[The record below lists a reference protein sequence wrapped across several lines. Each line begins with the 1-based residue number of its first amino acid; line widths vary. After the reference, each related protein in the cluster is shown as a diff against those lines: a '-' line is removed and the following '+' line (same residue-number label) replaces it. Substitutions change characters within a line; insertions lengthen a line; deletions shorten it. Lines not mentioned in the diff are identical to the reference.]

1 MKNKTLKIMAIVI
14 LTIISTLL
22 ITSNVLA
29 TEEEEEAGA
38 GLGLN
43 TAITPQASNA
53 ATNVTNIAGKVLN
66 IVQIVGVAVATI
78 MLTVLGIKYVSASP
92 NEKAEYKKGMTVY
105 VIGAVLL
112 FGASMLIGVIRN
124 FIS

>member
-29 TEEEEEAGA
+29 TGGA
-38 GLGLN
+38 GLN
-43 TAITPQASNA
+43 TEITPQTSNA
-53 ATNVTNIAGKVLN
+53 AANVQNIAGKVLN

-92 NEKAEYKKGMTVY
+92 NEKAEYKKGMTIY

-124 FIS
+124 FISN

>member
-29 TEEEEEAGA
+29 T
-38 GLGLN
+38 GLD
-43 TAITPQASNA
+43 TEITPQASEA
-53 ATNVTNIAGKVLN
+53 AANVQNIAGKVLN

-92 NEKAEYKKGMTVY
+92 NEKAEYKKGMTIY

>member
-29 TEEEEEAGA
+29 TGA
-38 GLGLN
+38 GLN
-43 TAITPQASNA
+43 ATITAENSEA
-53 ATNVTNIAGKVLN
+53 ATNVTKVAGQVLN

-92 NEKAEYKKGMTVY
+92 NEKAEYKKGMTIY
-105 VIGAVLL
+105 VIGAILL
-112 FGASMLIGVIRN
+112 FGASIVIGIIKN
-124 FIS
+124 FIKAF

>member
-29 TEEEEEAGA
+29 NGLDTE
-38 GLGLN
+38 
-43 TAITPQASNA
+43 ITPQASNA
-53 ATNVTNIAGKVLN
+53 ATNVTKVAGQVLN
-66 IVQIVGVAVATI
+66 IIQIVGVAVATI
-78 MLTVLGIKYVSASP
+78 MLTILGIRYVSLSP
-92 NEKAEYKKGMTVY
+92 NEKAEYKKGMTIY

>member
-29 TEEEEEAGA
+29 TGA
-38 GLGLN
+38 GLN
-43 TAITPQASNA
+43 TEITPQPSPA
-53 ATNVTNIAGKVLN
+53 AANVQNIAGKVLN

-92 NEKAEYKKGMTVY
+92 NEKAEYKKGMTIY

-124 FIS
+124 FISN

>member
-29 TEEEEEAGA
+29 NGLDTE
-38 GLGLN
+38 
-43 TAITPQASNA
+43 ITPQASNA
-53 ATNVTNIAGKVLN
+53 ATNVTKVAGQVLN
-66 IVQIVGVAVATI
+66 IIQIVGVAVATI
-78 MLTVLGIKYVSASP
+78 MLTILGIRYVSVSP
-92 NEKAEYKKGMTVY
+92 NEKAEYKKGLTIY

-112 FGASMLIGVIRN
+112 FGASILIGVIKN
-124 FIS
+124 FVSSF

>member
-29 TEEEEEAGA
+29 A
-38 GLGLN
+38 GLN
-43 TAITPQASNA
+43 AVITPQASNA
-53 ATNVTNIAGKVLN
+53 ATNVTNIAGQVLN

-78 MLTVLGIKYVSASP
+78 MLTILGIRYVSLSP
-92 NEKAEYKKGMTVY
+92 NEKAEYKKGMTIY

>member
-29 TEEEEEAGA
+29 NGLDTE
-38 GLGLN
+38 
-43 TAITPQASNA
+43 ITPQASNA
-53 ATNVTNIAGKVLN
+53 ATNVTKVAGQVLN
-66 IVQIVGVAVATI
+66 IIQIVGVAVATI
-78 MLTVLGIKYVSASP
+78 MLTILGIRYVSLSP
-92 NEKAEYKKGMTVY
+92 NEKAEYKKGLTIY

>member
-29 TEEEEEAGA
+29 TGT
-38 GLGLN
+38 GLD
-43 TAITPQASNA
+43 TEITPQASDA
-53 ATNVTNIAGKVLN
+53 AANVQNIAGKVLN

-92 NEKAEYKKGMTVY
+92 NEKAEYKKGMTIY

>member
-1 MKNKTLKIMAIVI
+1 MKNKTLKIMTIVI
-14 LTIISTLL
+14 LTIISLLL

-29 TEEEEEAGA
+29 A
-38 GLGLN
+38 GLN
-43 TAITPQASNA
+43 AVITPKESNA
-53 ATNVTNIAGKVLN
+53 ATNVTNIAGQVLN

-92 NEKAEYKKGMTVY
+92 NEKAEYKKGMTIY

-124 FIS
+124 FISN

>member
-29 TEEEEEAGA
+29 TGT
-38 GLGLN
+38 GLD
-43 TAITPQASNA
+43 TEITPQASDA
-53 ATNVTNIAGKVLN
+53 AANVQNIAGKVLN

-78 MLTVLGIKYVSASP
+78 MLTILGIRYVSLSP
-92 NEKAEYKKGMTVY
+92 NEKAEYKKGLTIY

>member
-1 MKNKTLKIMAIVI
+1 MKNKTLKIMTIVI

-29 TEEEEEAGA
+29 A
-38 GLGLN
+38 GLN
-43 TAITPQASNA
+43 AVITPKESNA
-53 ATNVTNIAGKVLN
+53 ATNVTNIAGQVLN

-78 MLTVLGIKYVSASP
+78 MLTILGIRYVSLSP
-92 NEKAEYKKGMTVY
+92 NEKAEYKKGLTIY

>member
-29 TEEEEEAGA
+29 NGLDTE
-38 GLGLN
+38 
-43 TAITPQASNA
+43 ITPQASNA
-53 ATNVTNIAGKVLN
+53 ATNVTKVAGQVLN

-92 NEKAEYKKGMTVY
+92 NEKAEYKKGMTIY
-105 VIGAVLL
+105 VIGAILL
-112 FGASMLIGVIRN
+112 FGASILIGVIKN
-124 FIS
+124 FVSSF

>member
-29 TEEEEEAGA
+29 TEEG
-38 GLGLN
+38 GVGLN
-43 TAITPQASNA
+43 ATITAENSEA
-53 ATNVTNIAGKVLN
+53 ATNITKVAGQVLN

-92 NEKAEYKKGMTVY
+92 NEKAEYKKGMTIY
-105 VIGAVLL
+105 VIGAILL
-112 FGASMLIGVIRN
+112 FGASIVIGIIKN
-124 FIS
+124 FIKAF

>member
-29 TEEEEEAGA
+29 NGLDTE
-38 GLGLN
+38 
-43 TAITPQASNA
+43 ITPQASDA
-53 ATNVTNIAGKVLN
+53 AANVQNIAGKVLN

-78 MLTVLGIKYVSASP
+78 MLTILGIRYVSLSP
-92 NEKAEYKKGMTVY
+92 NEKAEYKKGLTIY

>member
-29 TEEEEEAGA
+29 TGT
-38 GLGLN
+38 GLD
-43 TAITPQASNA
+43 TEITPQASDA
-53 ATNVTNIAGKVLN
+53 AANVQNIAGKVLN
-66 IVQIVGVAVATI
+66 IVQIVGVAVAII
-78 MLTVLGIKYVSASP
+78 MLTILGIRYVSLSP
-92 NEKAEYKKGMTVY
+92 NEKAEYKKGLTIY

>member
-29 TEEEEEAGA
+29 TEGGA
-38 GLGLN
+38 GLN
-43 TAITPQASNA
+43 ANITAENSEA
-53 ATNVTNIAGKVLN
+53 ATNVTKVAGQVLN

-92 NEKAEYKKGMTVY
+92 NEKAEYKKGMTIY
-105 VIGAVLL
+105 VIGAILL
-112 FGASMLIGVIRN
+112 FGASIVIGIIKN
-124 FIS
+124 FIKAF

>member
-29 TEEEEEAGA
+29 T
-38 GLGLN
+38 GLD
-43 TAITPQASNA
+43 TQITPQESPA
-53 ATNVTNIAGKVLN
+53 AANVQNIAGKVLN

-78 MLTVLGIKYVSASP
+78 MLTVLGIRYVSLSP
-92 NEKAEYKKGMTVY
+92 NEKAEYKKGLTIY

-124 FIS
+124 FISN

>member
-1 MKNKTLKIMAIVI
+1 MKNKTLKIMTIVI
-14 LTIISTLL
+14 LTIISLLL

-29 TEEEEEAGA
+29 S
-38 GLGLN
+38 GLN
-43 TAITPQASNA
+43 TKITPQESNA
-53 ATNVTNIAGKVLN
+53 ATNVTNIAGQILN
-66 IVQIVGVAVATI
+66 IVQVVGVAVATI

-92 NEKAEYKKGMTVY
+92 NEKAEYKKGMTIY

>member
-29 TEEEEEAGA
+29 NGLDTE
-38 GLGLN
+38 
-43 TAITPQASNA
+43 ITPQASNA
-53 ATNVTNIAGKVLN
+53 ATNVTKVAGQVLN
-66 IVQIVGVAVATI
+66 IIQIVGVAVATI
-78 MLTVLGIKYVSASP
+78 MLTILGIRYVSLSP
-92 NEKAEYKKGMTVY
+92 NEKAEYKKGLTIY

-124 FIS
+124 FISN

>member
-1 MKNKTLKIMAIVI
+1 MKNKTLKIMTIVI
-14 LTIISTLL
+14 LTIISLLL

-29 TEEEEEAGA
+29 A
-38 GLGLN
+38 GLN
-43 TAITPQASNA
+43 AVITPQASDA
-53 ATNVTNIAGKVLN
+53 AANVQNIAGKVLN
-66 IVQIVGVAVATI
+66 IVQIVGVAVAII
-78 MLTVLGIKYVSASP
+78 MLTILGIRYVSLSP
-92 NEKAEYKKGMTVY
+92 NEKAEYKKGLTIY

>member
-29 TEEEEEAGA
+29 A
-38 GLGLN
+38 GLN
-43 TAITPQASNA
+43 AVITPQASNA
-53 ATNVTNIAGKVLN
+53 ATNVTNIAGQVLN

-78 MLTVLGIKYVSASP
+78 MLTILGIRYVSLSP
-92 NEKAEYKKGMTVY
+92 NEKAEYKKGLTIY

>member
-29 TEEEEEAGA
+29 TGT
-38 GLGLN
+38 GLD
-43 TAITPQASNA
+43 TEITPQVSNA
-53 ATNVTNIAGKVLN
+53 ATNVTKVAGQVLN
-66 IVQIVGVAVATI
+66 IIQIVGVAVATI
-78 MLTVLGIKYVSASP
+78 MLTILGIRYVSLSP
-92 NEKAEYKKGMTVY
+92 NEKAEYKKGLTIY

-112 FGASMLIGVIRN
+112 FGASILIGVIKN
-124 FIS
+124 FVSSF

>member
-1 MKNKTLKIMAIVI
+1 MATG
-14 LTIISTLL
+14 LE
-22 ITSNVLA
+22 
-29 TEEEEEAGA
+29 TE
-38 GLGLN
+38 
-43 TAITPQASNA
+43 ITPQASDA
-53 ATNVTNIAGKVLN
+53 AANVQNIAGKVLN

-92 NEKAEYKKGMTVY
+92 NEKAEYKKGMTIH

>member
-1 MKNKTLKIMAIVI
+1 MKNKTLKIMTIVI
-14 LTIISTLL
+14 LTIISLLL

-29 TEEEEEAGA
+29 A
-38 GLGLN
+38 GLN
-43 TAITPQASNA
+43 AVITPQASNA
-53 ATNVTNIAGKVLN
+53 ATNVTNIAGQVLN

-78 MLTVLGIKYVSASP
+78 MLTILGIRYVSLSP
-92 NEKAEYKKGMTVY
+92 NEKAEYKKGLTIY

-124 FIS
+124 FISN

>member
-29 TEEEEEAGA
+29 NGLDTE
-38 GLGLN
+38 
-43 TAITPQASNA
+43 ITPQASNA
-53 ATNVTNIAGKVLN
+53 ATNVTKVAGQVLN
-66 IVQIVGVAVATI
+66 IIQIVGIAVATI
-78 MLTVLGIKYVSASP
+78 MLTILGIRYVSLSP
-92 NEKAEYKKGMTVY
+92 NEKAEYKKGLTIY

-112 FGASMLIGVIRN
+112 FGASILIGVIKN
-124 FIS
+124 FVSSF

>member
-1 MKNKTLKIMAIVI
+1 MKNKTLKIMTIVI
-14 LTIISTLL
+14 LTIISLLL

-29 TEEEEEAGA
+29 A
-38 GLGLN
+38 GLN
-43 TAITPQASNA
+43 AVITPQASNA
-53 ATNVTNIAGKVLN
+53 ATNVTNIAGQVLN

-78 MLTVLGIKYVSASP
+78 MLTILGIRYVSLSP
-92 NEKAEYKKGMTVY
+92 NEKAEYKKGLTIY

>member
-29 TEEEEEAGA
+29 NGLDTE
-38 GLGLN
+38 
-43 TAITPQASNA
+43 ITPQASDA
-53 ATNVTNIAGKVLN
+53 AANVQNIAGKVLN
-66 IVQIVGVAVATI
+66 IVQIVGVAVAII
-78 MLTVLGIKYVSASP
+78 MLTILGIRYVSLSP
-92 NEKAEYKKGMTVY
+92 NEKAEYKKGLTIY

>member
-29 TEEEEEAGA
+29 TEGA
-38 GLGLN
+38 GLN
-43 TAITPQASNA
+43 ATITAENSEA
-53 ATNVTNIAGKVLN
+53 ATNVTKVAGQVLN

-92 NEKAEYKKGMTVY
+92 NEKAEYKKGMTIY
-105 VIGAVLL
+105 VIGAILL
-112 FGASMLIGVIRN
+112 FGASIVIGIIKN
-124 FIS
+124 FIKAF

>member
-1 MKNKTLKIMAIVI
+1 MKNKTLKIMTIVI
-14 LTIISTLL
+14 LTIISLLL

-29 TEEEEEAGA
+29 A
-38 GLGLN
+38 GLN
-43 TAITPQASNA
+43 AVITPQASNA
-53 ATNVTNIAGKVLN
+53 ATNVTNIAGQVLN
-66 IVQIVGVAVATI
+66 IVQIVGVAVAII
-78 MLTVLGIKYVSASP
+78 MLTILGIRYVSLSP
-92 NEKAEYKKGMTVY
+92 NEKAEYKKGLTIY

>member
-29 TEEEEEAGA
+29 NGLDTE
-38 GLGLN
+38 
-43 TAITPQASNA
+43 ITPQASNA
-53 ATNVTNIAGKVLN
+53 ATNVTKVAGQVLN
-66 IVQIVGVAVATI
+66 IIQIVGVAVATI
-78 MLTVLGIKYVSASP
+78 MLTILGIRYVSLSP
-92 NEKAEYKKGMTVY
+92 NEKAEYKKGLTIY

-112 FGASMLIGVIRN
+112 FGASILIEVIKN
-124 FIS
+124 FVSSF

>member
-1 MKNKTLKIMAIVI
+1 MKNKTLKIMTIVI
-14 LTIISTLL
+14 LTIISLLL

-29 TEEEEEAGA
+29 A
-38 GLGLN
+38 GLN
-43 TAITPQASNA
+43 AAITPKESNA
-53 ATNVTNIAGKVLN
+53 ATNVTNIAGQVLN

-92 NEKAEYKKGMTVY
+92 NEKAEYKKGMTIY

>member
-29 TEEEEEAGA
+29 NGLDTE
-38 GLGLN
+38 
-43 TAITPQASNA
+43 ITPQASNA
-53 ATNVTNIAGKVLN
+53 ATNVTKVAGQVLN
-66 IVQIVGVAVATI
+66 IIQIVGVAVATI
-78 MLTVLGIKYVSASP
+78 MLTILGIRYVSLSP
-92 NEKAEYKKGMTVY
+92 NEKAEYKKGMTIY

-112 FGASMLIGVIRN
+112 FGASILIGVIKN
-124 FIS
+124 FVSSF

>member
-29 TEEEEEAGA
+29 T
-38 GLGLN
+38 GLE
-43 TAITPQASNA
+43 TEITPQTSNA
-53 ATNVTNIAGKVLN
+53 AANVQNIAGKVLN

-78 MLTVLGIKYVSASP
+78 MLTILGIRYVSLSP
-92 NEKAEYKKGMTVY
+92 NEKAEYKKGLTIY

>member
-29 TEEEEEAGA
+29 NGLDTE
-38 GLGLN
+38 
-43 TAITPQASNA
+43 ITPQASNA
-53 ATNVTNIAGKVLN
+53 ATNVTKVAGQVLN
-66 IVQIVGVAVATI
+66 IIQIVGVAVATI
-78 MLTVLGIKYVSASP
+78 MLTILGIRYVTLSP
-92 NEKAEYKKGMTVY
+92 NEKAEYKKGLTIY

-112 FGASMLIGVIRN
+112 FGASILIGVIKN
-124 FIS
+124 FVSSF

>member
-29 TEEEEEAGA
+29 IGLETE
-38 GLGLN
+38 
-43 TAITPQASNA
+43 ITPQASDA
-53 ATNVTNIAGKVLN
+53 AANVQNIAGKVLN

-78 MLTVLGIKYVSASP
+78 MLTILGIRYVSLSP
-92 NEKAEYKKGMTVY
+92 NEKAEYKKGLTIY

>member
-29 TEEEEEAGA
+29 NGLDTE
-38 GLGLN
+38 
-43 TAITPQASNA
+43 ITPQASNA
-53 ATNVTNIAGKVLN
+53 ATNVTKVAGQVLN
-66 IVQIVGVAVATI
+66 IIQIVGVAVATI
-78 MLTVLGIKYVSASP
+78 MLTILGIRYVSLSP
-92 NEKAEYKKGMTVY
+92 NEKAEYKKGLTIY

-112 FGASMLIGVIRN
+112 FGASMRIGVIRN
-124 FIS
+124 FIR